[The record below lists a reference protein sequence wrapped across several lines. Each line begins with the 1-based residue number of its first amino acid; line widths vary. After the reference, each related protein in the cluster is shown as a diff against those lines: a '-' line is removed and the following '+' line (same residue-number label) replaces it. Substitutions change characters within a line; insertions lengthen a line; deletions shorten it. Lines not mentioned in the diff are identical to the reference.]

1 MEQLIATFGVIMLF
15 AFLLP
20 LIYVVYI
27 SIRII
32 QKAGYSGW
40 WFVAVMIYGSIMSA
54 IFPNMVGFILGYVP
68 MWLFAFVLKW
78 PADAMASSAPTM
90 EASMQQAP
98 AEQKMDDTNPP
109 A

>member
-15 AFLLP
+15 AVILP

-40 WFVAVMIYGSIMSA
+40 WFVAVMFYGSIMST

-78 PADAMASSAPTM
+78 PAEAIASSAPTM
-90 EASMQQAP
+90 EAPIQQAQP
-98 AEQKMDDTNPP
+98 EQKMDDTNSLT
-109 A
+109 